1 MELSDIDKKFD
12 MQSVIWIGADLN
24 LFSFPESYAEPIPIF
39 LDFRN
44 SFHRATMVIDRSVS
58 MKDIQMLKFQYE
70 VKQSGSLYTISRDIP
85 ESALVKRIHDLVNT
99 HAASIVAIYLEKKVL
114 KIKIKFHH
122 SVDREISDHLLS
134 MALQYEDFHIEY
146 LGPSAGI
153 KEDILELNRMF
164 SLTSL
169 SFSIDEDTS
178 TQNTLARFPAGT
190 VFELQ
195 NKAGSHMAIL
205 AYPDEMTDVPQ
216 GVLEISREDS
226 IYETEYS
233 HPALDIIR
241 SEAYARGVVRYNY
254 FGKMKD
260 GRLKVRILLLK
271 SHLTAY
277 LSILEKIARE
287 KGQWNIV
294 LDGVSSVNDS
304 TFLDF

>member
-12 MQSVIWIGADLN
+12 MQCVIWIGSDLS
-24 LFSFPESYAEPIPIF
+24 LFSFPESYNEPIPIF

-58 MKDIQMLKFQYE
+58 MKDIQKLKFQYE

-99 HAASIVAIYLEKKVL
+99 HAASIVAIYLEKKLL

-122 SVDREISDHLLS
+122 SADREISDHLLS
-134 MALQYEDFHIEY
+134 MALQYEDFFIEY
-146 LGPSAGI
+146 LGPSSGI
-153 KEDILELNRMF
+153 KEDLLELDRMF
-164 SLTSL
+164 SLTAL
-169 SFSIDEDTS
+169 SFSINEDSS
-178 TQNTLARFPAGT
+178 TRDTLARFPEGT

-195 NKAGSHMAIL
+195 NKAGNHMAIL
-205 AYPDEMTDVPQ
+205 AYPETMTDVPQ
-216 GVLEISREDS
+216 GVVQISREDS

-241 SEAYARGVVRYNY
+241 SEAYAQGIVRYNY
-254 FGKMKD
+254 FGKLENS
-260 GRLKVRILLLK
+260 RLRVRILLLK

-277 LSILEKIARE
+277 LSILERIGKE
-287 KGQWNIV
+287 NGSWNIV
-294 LDGVSSVNDS
+294 LDGVTSITDS
-304 TFLDF
+304 TFSNF